1 MAMCFSL
8 VSLGGCRVR
17 INDPK
22 CVNKTFPAY
31 FDVFAQVARPVPVIA
46 IDGPSASGKGSV
58 AERVAAQ
65 LGWEVL
71 DSGALYRIVALAAVR
86 AGVALDDEAGVAA
99 IAARLPA
106 RFDAGRGW
114 LGGDEVST
122 EIRSEACSSGA
133 SQVAALPAVREALLA
148 RQRDYRTRPGL
159 VADGRD
165 MGSVVF
171 PDAGLKIF
179 LTASAEARAE
189 RRYKQLMAKGL
200 PANMHD
206 LLSDLQERDARDA
219 MRAVAPLQ
227 KLPDA
232 VLLDTTD
239 LDIDGAVAFIVDL
252 VRDRGLAA
260 G

>member
-1 MAMCFSL
+1 
-8 VSLGGCRVR
+8 V
-17 INDPK
+17 
-22 CVNKTFPAY
+22 
-31 FDVFAQVARPVPVIA
+31 
-46 IDGPSASGKGSV
+46 
-58 AERVAAQ
+58 
-65 LGWEVL
+65 
-71 DSGALYRIVALAAVR
+71 
-86 AGVALDDEAGVAA
+86 
-99 IAARLPA
+99 
-106 RFDAGRGW
+106 W

>member
-1 MAMCFSL
+1 M
-8 VSLGGCRVR
+8 
-17 INDPK
+17 
-22 CVNKTFPAY
+22 
-31 FDVFAQVARPVPVIA
+31 
-46 IDGPSASGKGSV
+46 
-58 AERVAAQ
+58 
-65 LGWEVL
+65 
-71 DSGALYRIVALAAVR
+71 
-86 AGVALDDEAGVAA
+86 
-99 IAARLPA
+99 
-106 RFDAGRGW
+106 
-114 LGGDEVST
+114 
-122 EIRSEACSSGA
+122 
-133 SQVAALPAVREALLA
+133 REALLA